1 MGQTGGIKDIRK
13 GREELQE
20 KVNKF
25 FKEHTDPEELL
36 TPADA
41 ALSMGLTLRT
51 LQNYRTKMDS
61 YGNKSCNHEDDFS
74 YKTVIDTLYTRL
86 ESRILKWLA
95 QDPGKRA
102 TAAAL
107 ILNKHFGYKD
117 DGLTTR
123 TTNNFNAPT
132 AIKIEMPD
140 ELKKLAR

>member
-1 MGQTGGIKDIRK
+1 MKTGAIKDIRK

-20 KVNKF
+20 KVDTF
-25 FKEHTDPEELL
+25 FAAHTNTDELL

-51 LQNYRTKMDS
+51 LQNYRSKQDS
-61 YGNKSCNHEDDFS
+61 YGNASCGHEDDYS
-74 YKTVIDTLYTRL
+74 YKTVVDTLYTRL

-95 QDPGKRA
+95 KDPGKRA

-117 DGLTTR
+117 DGITTR

-132 AIKIEMPD
+132 AIKIEMPP
-140 ELKKLAR
+140 ELKKLAE